1 MLESDSNAVNL
12 KVQLGVWDLYWSMW
26 RMFFTLP
33 VALMLLVVVGLMILA
48 DFRDRTLDTV
58 SFSVPV
64 FLVVTF
70 FAVVYAR
77 RKGLAANET
86 TISGVGITTDW
97 GSRSYSVRWEW
108 IKDASESDRYV
119 WVRFKTGHVL
129 IPKRQLTES
138 NLAAVRAIL
147 REHLREKARV
157 RV

>member
-77 RKGLAANET
+77 RKG
-86 TISGVGITTDW
+86 
-97 GSRSYSVRWEW
+97 
-108 IKDASESDRYV
+108 
-119 WVRFKTGHVL
+119 
-129 IPKRQLTES
+129 
-138 NLAAVRAIL
+138 
-147 REHLREKARV
+147 
-157 RV
+157 